1 MTEPATSA
9 VVKNPVLYKSVTA
22 LNRETH
28 KLVRLKPLA
37 KPLSFGLGTHLLP
50 AVVDEFASAAREL
63 PIVFLPEGDQIS
75 PVFLL
80 GLRSG
85 HNGFITPEGLWTA
98 SYIPAYLRRYP
109 FILGEVEGRDPVLCF
124 DDSFGGINQ
133 SDGQALF
140 KDDGAATPFLEST
153 MQFAANFREAGQRT
167 AEFVRKL
174 KDLDLFKAVTM
185 DVKNPKAGQATIHGL
200 LVVDEEKLRG
210 LPADVIVDLHKLG
223 ILPAVYAHLL
233 SLGGI
238 ANLT

>member
-1 MTEPATSA
+1 MTATSA
-9 VVKNPVLYKSVTA
+9 PAATQNPVLYTSVTA

-28 KLVRLKPLA
+28 KDMRLKPLP

-63 PIVFLPEGDQIS
+63 PIVFLPEGDLIS

-98 SYIPAYLRRYP
+98 SYMPAYMRRYP
-109 FILGEVEGRDPVLCF
+109 FILGEVDGRDPVLCL
-124 DDSFGGINQ
+124 DESFAGINQ
-133 SDGQALF
+133 KEGEALF
-140 KDDGAATPFLEST
+140 KADGAATPFLESA
-153 MQFAANFREAGQRT
+153 MQFAANFREAGMRT
-167 AEFVRKL
+167 GEFVAKL
-174 KDLDLFKAVTM
+174 KSLDLFKSVTM
-185 DVKNPKAGQATIHGL
+185 DVKNNKAGQATIHGL
-200 LVVDEEKLRG
+200 LVVDEEKLRA
-210 LPADVIVDLHKLG
+210 LPADVVVDLHKLG
-223 ILPAVYAHLL
+223 VLPAVYAHLL